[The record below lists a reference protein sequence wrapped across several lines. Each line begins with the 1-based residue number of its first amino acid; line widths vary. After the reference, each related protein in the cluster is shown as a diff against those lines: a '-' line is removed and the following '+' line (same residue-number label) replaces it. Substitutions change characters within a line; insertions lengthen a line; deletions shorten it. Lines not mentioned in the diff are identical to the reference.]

1 MPEEPSNTFSFF
13 VETQRRLLTAILNR
27 IIPAGDRFPGAGDR
41 GVASY
46 LDAVIA
52 QSPPDLRRLFTEG
65 IAQIEILS
73 QERYGQ
79 AFTSLPENQQEAALR
94 QVESTH
100 AEFFATL
107 VLHTYSGYYS
117 HPEVVRLL
125 GPDVGPPQPG
135 GYHLEPLD
143 LGLLESVKR
152 RGPMYREA

>member
-1 MPEEPSNTFSFF
+1 MPEDSSKGFSFF
-13 VETQRRLLTAILNR
+13 KETQQRLLTAILNR
-27 IIPAGDRFPGAGDR
+27 IIPAGDKFPAAGDL

-46 LDAVIA
+46 LDGVIGRSA
-52 QSPPDLRRLFTEG
+52 DLRRLFAEG
-65 IAQIEILS
+65 VAQIEIVS

-79 AFTSLPENQQEAALR
+79 GFINLSESQQEAVLR
-94 QVESTH
+94 QVESIH

-107 VLHTYSGYYS
+107 VLHTYSGYYT
-117 HPEVVRLL
+117 HAEVVRLL
-125 GPDVGPPQPG
+125 GPDVRPPQPA